1 MWPGLQAGIPLGCRR
16 CAYPGAGCVWLSGRV
31 CPGGRICPGSW
42 GMCIRVGAY
51 TQERSWTVGPRP
63 GLYALWCASTVHIQL
78 DVYGPVRVCI
88 PVGMHMAW
96 GCPCGCVS
104 WLGCIWHG
112 GTCARVYPRWM
123 HMAWVEP
130 APSCSGLWL
139 CVFGGMRMAPLVRV
153 YPRDAYAR
161 GFRLVVCIYGMHMLA
176 GRAVAAREGGL
187 VCPPQFSNSL
197 VREIPCVP
205 PRRYSWLLGQFVCI
219 GLPQDRCA
227 ESVLKSKEDSLV

>member
-1 MWPGLQAGIPLGCRR
+1 
-16 CAYPGAGCVWLSGRV
+16 
-31 CPGGRICPGSW
+31 
-42 GMCIRVGAY
+42 
-51 TQERSWTVGPRP
+51 
-63 GLYALWCASTVHIQL
+63 
-78 DVYGPVRVCI
+78 
-88 PVGMHMAW
+88 
-96 GCPCGCVS
+96 
-104 WLGCIWHG
+104 
-112 GTCARVYPRWM
+112 
-123 HMAWVEP
+123 
-130 APSCSGLWL
+130 
-139 CVFGGMRMAPLVRV
+139 MAPLVRV

-161 GFRLVVCIYGMHMLA
+161 GFRLVVCVYGMHMLA

>member
-112 GTCARVYPRWM
+112 GYLCACVSQVDAYGMGRARSFVLWALAVRIRRDAYGSACSCVSSGCICSWVPLGRVYPR
-123 HMAWVEP
+123 
-130 APSCSGLWL
+130 G
-139 CVFGGMRMAPLVRV
+139 
-153 YPRDAYAR
+153 AYAC
-161 GFRLVVCIYGMHMLA
+161 GSSSGC
-176 GRAVAAREGGL
+176 
-187 VCPPQFSNSL
+187 S
-197 VREIPCVP
+197 
-205 PRRYSWLLGQFVCI
+205 
-219 GLPQDRCA
+219 
-227 ESVLKSKEDSLV
+227 